1 MKIGIDPGHGGQDPG
16 AIGAGGTQEK
26 DVNLAIAQRVQYML
40 ARLGIETVMTRN
52 DDSSKSLIARS
63 NLLNGSAVDY
73 AISIHCN
80 SSADPAPNYISTYI
94 QGTGGEAERLAEKV
108 QTRLLQTTGWPNG
121 GVRVQN
127 LHMTRETR
135 MPAILCECGFISNP
149 LQEMVLASS
158 EFQSRIAKA
167 IADGISDFLNAGGS
181 QPVPEQW
188 KVDIVDNAIK
198 EGLITVQHDPD
209 DPAPKWFVLQVAL
222 NVLNRIDKER
232 CIQVAE

>member
-16 AIGAGGTQEK
+16 AIGMGGTQEK
-26 DVNLAIAQRVQYML
+26 HVNMAIAQRVQYML
-40 ARLGIETVMTRN
+40 TRSGIETVMTRS

-80 SSADPAPNYISTYI
+80 SSTDPAPNYISTYI
-94 QGTGGEAERLAEKV
+94 QGTGGEAERLAQKV
-108 QTRLLQTTGWPNG
+108 QARLIQTTGWPNG
-121 GVRVQN
+121 GVKVQN

-167 IADGISDFLNAGGS
+167 IADGINDFLNEGGS
-181 QPVPEQW
+181 QPVAEQW
-188 KVDIVDNAIK
+188 KLDIIDNAIK
-198 EGLITVQHDPD
+198 EGLITVGHEPD
-209 DPAPKWFVLQVAL
+209 DPAPKWFVLQAAL
-222 NVLNRIDKER
+222 NLLSKVDK
-232 CIQVAE
+232 V